1 MLNRRRMSS
10 GGRRLHLKVERGVL
24 PVVVHVSEEHAS
36 WYTDERHSTL
46 VSLLPE
52 VLPDLLKEREVEK
65 KKGDT
70 VRVKE
75 DVFRGAHME
84 LRCFFRSTQPLYH
97 VLVPG
102 IGTSGSFGAF
112 QSASTSTP
120 YTLHV
125 TASPQR

>member
-1 MLNRRRMSS
+1 MAS
-10 GGRRLHLKVERGVL
+10 GGRRFHVRLERGRAL
-24 PVVVHVSEEHAS
+24 PVVVHVPDKHAG
-36 WYTDERHSTL
+36 WYTHERHESL

-52 VLPDLLKEREVEK
+52 LLPELLPDLHREAK
-65 KKGDT
+65 KKGES

-102 IGTSGSFGAF
+102 AGGASMASAD
-112 QSASTSTP
+112 SASAH
-120 YTLHV
+120 TLYI
-125 TASPQR
+125 TASPHP